1 MPHPHPDFPKWV
13 LALVR
18 EVRPHNAILQ
28 AGPTLSESL
37 SESKPLPSSNV
48 GETRALSLTT
58 VGGREGEN
66 EDKTQVLNHNLKPC
80 K

>member
-28 AGPTLSESL
+28 AGPTLSDSL
-37 SESKPLPSSNV
+37 SKLLPSSNV

-66 EDKTQVLNHNLKPC
+66 EDKTGIS
-80 K
+80 